1 MLLPVSYSSP
11 PGVVVVVVRSSVAV
25 RGEAADDDKRGWN
38 GEGVSEM
45 MEGDET
51 LFVAEAVAG
60 TDDWD

>member
-11 PGVVVVVVRSSVAV
+11 PGVVVAEVRSSVAV
-25 RGEAADDDKRGWN
+25 RGEAAGDDKRGWN
-38 GEGVSEM
+38 GEGESEM

-51 LFVAEAVAG
+51 V

>member
-11 PGVVVVVVRSSVAV
+11 PGVVAEVRSSVAV

-45 MEGDET
+45 EGDET
-51 LFVAEAVAG
+51 PFVAVAVAE

>member
-11 PGVVVVVVRSSVAV
+11 SGVVVAEVRSSVAV
-25 RGEAADDDKRGWN
+25 RGEAAGDDKRGWN
-38 GEGVSEM
+38 GEGESEM

-51 LFVAEAVAG
+51 V